1 MDFNAERQARE
12 KIAGEKADL
21 LEEIRRLKN
30 GQLYNESVINEVY
43 FKPSITLICATCPF
57 YLLEQHFLPNSSF
70 IAYDKQLF
78 FSRQQT
84 ETLPDVNHVFL
95 QLMQ

>member
-43 FKPSITLICATCPF
+43 FKPSITLICAT
-57 YLLEQHFLPNSSF
+57 LIRS
-70 IAYDKQLF
+70 
-78 FSRQQT
+78 
-84 ETLPDVNHVFL
+84 
-95 QLMQ
+95 M